1 MEMMFP
7 GLKARVLIVA
17 ALQGENMTLDMIMRE
32 GSVLGRP
39 HNRRGVTEEWQ
50 DWQSKGRL

>member
-17 ALQGENMTLDMIMRE
+17 AQQGENMTLDMIMR
-32 GSVLGRP
+32 VLGRP

-50 DWQSKGRL
+50 HWQSKGRV